1 MGLVK
6 KDDAK
11 KEEAKDQDA
20 PEDPPVVKTLK
31 DIDDKYLALEREY
44 DQEVAKLELE
54 FKKKLQPHLEE
65 RKKILTASEADGPKT
80 GTPALSGFWLK
91 ALQNHPAFGES
102 DTIQE
107 YDEPVLEFLVDIER
121 SNVDDTDSKKGFKLV
136 FQFAENLYFTNTELW
151 KEYNTEEMNPYNGQL
166 AVKSIKSCTIEWK
179 AGKDVTVE
187 KVAKKVK
194 GGGAKKAKQKQEK
207 EQPRPS
213 FFREFFRDLAPGM
226 ELTSDIKASLRGEFD
241 EDEED
246 DDEDDDEMLEY
257 IMDADHDIGMA
268 VRDQIIPFAVRFYTG
283 EAVPEGMM
291 GDDDDD
297 EDDDDDDD
305 DDDDEDSDDE
315 PPARG
320 KGGKG
325 KKAAA
330 KRKGTSDSEGGKGNP
345 EECKQQ

>member
-31 DIDDKYLALEREY
+31 EIDDKYLALERQYEE
-44 DQEVAKLELE
+44 EVAKLGLE
-54 FKKKLQPHLEE
+54 FKKRLQPCLEE
-65 RKKILTASEADGPKT
+65 RKKILTASDSEGPKT
-80 GTPALSGFWLK
+80 GTPALSGFWTK
-91 ALQNHPAFGES
+91 ALQNHPTIAES
-102 DTIQE
+102 EGIQE
-107 YDEPVLEFLVDIER
+107 WDEPVLEFLVDIEKA
-121 SNVDDTDSKKGFKLV
+121 NVEEIDSKKGFKLV
-136 FQFAENLYFTNTELW
+136 FHFAENPYFTNTELW
-151 KEYNTEEMNPYNGQL
+151 KEYITEEMNPYSGEL
-166 AVKSIKSCTIEWK
+166 AVKEIKSCTIEWK

-207 EQPRPS
+207 EQARPS
-213 FFREFFRDLAPGM
+213 FFRLFFRSLAPGM
-226 ELTSDIKASLRGEFD
+226 ELTSDLIGD
-241 EDEED
+241 EDA
-246 DDEDDDEMLEY
+246 DDEEVEEMLEY

-268 VRDQIIPFAVRFYTG
+268 IRDQIIPFAVRFYTG
-283 EAVPEGMM
+283 EAIPEGMLD
-291 GDDDDD
+291 GDDEDDEDDD
-297 EDDDDDDD
+297 EDDDS

-330 KRKGTSDSEGGKGNP
+330 KRKGT
-345 EECKQQ
+345 